1 MKRLI
6 KNEYHDSLP
15 SHTGEPILR
24 ACLEGNHI
32 DSHGFNSNIEFTLMT
47 PKVISSD
54 QSTPLHSDTSTTVC
68 LTAPRV
74 MHLKPY
80 MSKMELN
87 FFP

>member
-15 SHTGEPILR
+15 SHRGEPILG

-54 QSTPLHSDTSTTVC
+54 QSTPLRSDTSTTVC
-68 LTAPRV
+68 LTAPRI